1 MANKTMAK
9 EVWEALKTWHI
20 GVDRVRKA
28 KAQTLRQ
35 EFDTI
40 TFKEGESVD
49 DFACRITKITDQLS
63 VLGEVYEEEEIMRKF
78 L

>member
-28 KAQTLRQ
+28 MAQTLRQ
-35 EFDTI
+35 EFYAL
-40 TFKEGESVD
+40 TFK
-49 DFACRITKITDQLS
+49 K
-63 VLGEVYEEEEIMRKF
+63 
-78 L
+78 